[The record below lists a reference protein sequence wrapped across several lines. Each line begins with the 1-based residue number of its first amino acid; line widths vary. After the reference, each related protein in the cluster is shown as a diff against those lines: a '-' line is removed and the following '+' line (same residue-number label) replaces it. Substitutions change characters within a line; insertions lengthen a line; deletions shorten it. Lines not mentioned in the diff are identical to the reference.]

1 MGHYAELKTAIENA
15 ITTNGIGTITGEI
28 MQTALL
34 SIVNNLGK
42 YGTCAGIA
50 SPTTDP
56 GTIDQNV
63 FYFATQL
70 GSYTHFNIS
79 ITTPGLY
86 ILVYDST
93 RRFWMNFKLID
104 TNTSEEAYSRNSS
117 SSTADGRLTLM
128 LSGNESK
135 YVVQTTLSSDVV
147 SVAVDFADNYFGD
160 SFNTTEVIVA
170 IKCTSSTTVRLGNTG
185 CASVGVLPTSWDVP
199 ANGVIALQLLKADSS
214 FIMAIPLFITPSASS
229 SPSSGPITTQG
240 IADGAVTRVKLNQE
254 VLTEL
259 LSAKTLLEGAVDV
272 QEDTSWNIEIGRSI
286 ASEYRLNYHATADIT
301 EHSEDG
307 EVYISL
313 GDYGTEGIGRF
324 ILTVRN
330 QAEVGTFETIFFDDS
345 RIKHNGFHN
354 INLPGGETAI
364 YTLDYVNGDDKLM
377 VTSVLLS
384 NYAPLIPEATTN
396 DPGLMSA
403 SDKEKLNNLPMTSIR
418 EADQFV
424 LLKLEGSLGM
434 HAAGGLRDLTVDLSK
449 VTSTHNFFKHTI
461 YVSDLSYFNPHFDV
475 KGLNGFTLKNVCWNR
490 YQDGGSYDNV
500 VTYPQPS
507 QANEII
513 TIDNPRDHWGDVQG
527 FIKIEIEGFSIY
539 EAASANSQPAITITV
554 TDFAEI

>member
-1 MGHYAELKTAIENA
+1 MGHYDELKSAIENA
-15 ITTNGIGTITGEI
+15 ISTNGIGAITGKV

-42 YGTCAGIA
+42 YGTCAGTA

-104 TNTSEEAYSRNSS
+104 TNTSGEAYSRNSS

-135 YVVQTTLSSDVV
+135 YVVQTTLSSDVN

-185 CASVGVLPTSWDVP
+185 CIPVEALPTSWDVP
-199 ANGVIALQLLKADSS
+199 ANGVIALQLLKADSP
-214 FIMAIPLFITPSASS
+214 FIMAIPLFITPSAS
-229 SPSSGPITTQG
+229 PSSDPITTQG
-240 IADGAVTRVKLNQE
+240 IADGAVTRAKLNQE

-272 QEDTSWNIEIGRSI
+272 QEDTSWNIEIGRST
-286 ASEYRLNYHATADIT
+286 ASEYRLNYYATANIT

-313 GDYGTEGIGRF
+313 GDSGTEGIGRF
-324 ILTVRN
+324 ILTVQN

-354 INLPGGETAI
+354 INLPGGESAI
-364 YTLDYVNGDDKLM
+364 YTLDYVGGDDMLV

-403 SDKEKLNNLPMTSIR
+403 SDKEKLNNLPMASIR
-418 EADQFV
+418 ETDQFV

-434 HAAGGLRDLTVDLSK
+434 HAAGSLQDLTVDLSK
-449 VTSTHNFFKHTI
+449 VTSAHNFFKHTI
-461 YVSDLSYFNPHFDV
+461 YVSDLSSFSSYFDV
-475 KGLNGFTLKNVCWNR
+475 TGLNGFTLKNVCWNQ

-507 QANEII
+507 QANGLV
-513 TIDNPRDHWGDVQG
+513 TIANPRGYWGDVQG

-539 EAASANSQPAITITV
+539 EATSLNSQPAITITV
-554 TDFAEI
+554 TDFGEI